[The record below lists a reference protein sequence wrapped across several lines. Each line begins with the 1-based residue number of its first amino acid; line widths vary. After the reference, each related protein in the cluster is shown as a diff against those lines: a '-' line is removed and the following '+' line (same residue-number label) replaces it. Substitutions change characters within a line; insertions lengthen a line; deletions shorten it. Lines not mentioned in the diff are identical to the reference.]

1 MSVNH
6 DLERRIAD
14 FYETEAPPAAPDW
27 VLRDSLATID
37 ITPQRR
43 ALIRVPWRRVPPMN
57 TFARFAVAAV
67 AVIAVGAIGVA
78 ILRPGTT
85 PGIGG
90 ALSPS
95 PSATPSPVPSPSS
108 PPKLTESYTSA
119 VHGFTISYPADWNV
133 RAATEPWTAGIP
145 FQQDPSG
152 DLIETSN
159 NRFLLVASQ
168 PRGGRS
174 SEAWF
179 DAVSSNRDWD
189 DTCEPA
195 TVPVTIDGAS
205 GLIVTHC
212 DGTLTALVAVA
223 DRGYLVV
230 LFGFDESEAWF
241 QEILASMRLD
251 PEGAIDGSPY
261 PSP

>member
-6 DLERRIAD
+6 DLERRIAA

-27 VLRDSLATID
+27 VLRDALATID

-43 ALIRVPWRRVPPMN
+43 VLVRVPWRFPPMN
-57 TFARFAVAAV
+57 TYARLAVAAV
-67 AVIAVGAIGVA
+67 AVIAIGAIGVA
-78 ILRPGTT
+78 FLRPGTT
-85 PGIGG
+85 PDIGG

-95 PSATPSPVPSPSS
+95 PSATPPPVPSPSA
-108 PPKLTESYTSA
+108 PPALTESYTSA
-119 VHGFTISYPADWNV
+119 LHGFTVSYPAGWNV
-133 RAATEPWTAGIP
+133 RVASRPWTAGIP
-145 FQQDPSG
+145 FQQDPSA
-152 DLIETSN
+152 DLIETSS

-168 PRGGRS
+168 PLGSRS
-174 SEAWF
+174 GEAWS
-179 DAVSSNRDWD
+179 DAVSSNPDWG

-195 TVPVTIDGAS
+195 SEQVTIDGAS
-205 GLIVTHC
+205 GMIVTHC

-241 QEILASMRLD
+241 REILASMRLD
-251 PEGAIDGSPY
+251 PQSAIDAS
-261 PSP
+261 PSPAP

>member
-27 VLRDSLATID
+27 VLRDALATID

-43 ALIRVPWRRVPPMN
+43 VLVRVPWRFPPMN
-57 TFARFAVAAV
+57 TYARFAVAAV
-67 AVIAVGAIGVA
+67 AVIAIGAIGVA
-78 ILRPGTT
+78 VLRPGTT
-85 PGIGG
+85 PDIGG

-95 PSATPSPVPSPSS
+95 PSATPSPVPSPS
-108 PPKLTESYTSA
+108 PPPALTESYTSA
-119 VHGFTISYPADWNV
+119 VHGFTISYPTDWNV

-145 FQQDPSG
+145 FQGSAFADVIGTPG
-152 DLIETSN
+152 

-168 PRGGRS
+168 PLGGRS
-174 SEAWF
+174 GEVWS
-179 DAVSSNRDWD
+179 DAVSSNPDWD

-195 TVPVTIDGAS
+195 SEPVTIDGTS
-205 GLIVTHC
+205 GMIVTHC

-230 LFGFDESEAWF
+230 LFGFNESEARF
-241 QEILASMRLD
+241 REILASMRFD
-251 PEGAIDGSPY
+251 PESAIDAS
-261 PSP
+261 PSPSP

>member
-27 VLRDSLATID
+27 VLRDALATID

-43 ALIRVPWRRVPPMN
+43 VFIRVPWRFPPMN
-57 TFARFAVAAV
+57 TYARLAVAAV
-67 AVIAVGAIGVA
+67 AVITIGAIGVA
-78 ILRPGTT
+78 VLRPGTT
-85 PGIGG
+85 PDIGG
-90 ALSPS
+90 APSPS
-95 PSATPSPVPSPSS
+95 PSATPSPISSPSA
-108 PPKLTESYTSA
+108 PPALTESYTSA
-119 VHGFTISYPADWNV
+119 VHGFTVSYPAGWNV
-133 RAATEPWTAGIP
+133 RVASQPWTAGIP
-145 FQQDPSG
+145 FQQDPFA
-152 DLIETSN
+152 DLIETSS

-168 PRGGRS
+168 PLGSRS
-174 SEAWF
+174 GEAWS
-179 DAVSSNRDWD
+179 DAVSSNPDWD

-195 TVPVTIDGAS
+195 SEPVTIDGAS
-205 GLIVTHC
+205 GMIVTHC

-241 QEILASMRLD
+241 REILASMRLD
-251 PEGAIDGSPY
+251 PESAIDAS
-261 PSP
+261 PSPSP